1 MNTFHH
7 WHTLEVTEAIS
18 ALESSADSGLSTEQV
33 KERKIQHGP
42 NEFVER
48 GARTALQILWRQARS
63 PMVLILIGAAL
74 LAGLI
79 GDANDRI
86 AIVVLAGLYA
96 LAGLIQEYRA
106 EKVIATLRKMSI
118 PNVRVLRNGT
128 SSVLPARDLV
138 PGDVVQLEAGNIVPA
153 DLRLIEVVNLRIQ
166 NSALTAESEGMEKHT
181 AAISGGDLPITDR
194 RNMAY
199 MGSMVTQ
206 GRALALVVETSM
218 RTELGKIADL
228 ILQVQQEETPLQR
241 RLNSLGISLAW
252 IGGSVIAFTLLTSL
266 VLGDNLRYILLAAT
280 SVAIA
285 IVPEGLP
292 IVVTITLLLGADRM
306 FQREIFIRK
315 LPAVETLGSVTVICS
330 DKTGTLTENRMTVV
344 VLDVAEHALDLTE
357 QMDRGGS
364 LRTTRGLGSPVQ
376 SSLSLAAIGGAL
388 CNDAQLIDEGDDR
401 FHTLGDPTE
410 GSLVVAAAKM
420 GYWKSALDASFP
432 RAAEHPFDTDRKR
445 MTTVHHLE
453 QYDPAVLAGLEVED
467 RRYIAFT
474 KGNVNDLLDVTS
486 SVWIDGKPEPL
497 DEEWRS
503 RINAAQERLSKK
515 GMRVLGVA
523 FRLLDTIPEIIQ
535 TDLEQNLTLVG
546 LFGMIDPPRVE
557 VQVAVANC
565 RTAGIRPVMIT
576 SDHPSTAIEIAR
588 QLGITENARTLRGE
602 EIENLSLDEL
612 KNVVDEVN
620 VFARVAPEHKLKIVQ
635 ALQARGHVVAITGD
649 GLNDGPALRQADVG
663 VAMGISGTDVSREAS
678 DIVLFDDNFATIVTA
693 VEEGR
698 TISQNI
704 RRFLHFAV
712 AGNIAKALVMS
723 LAPFVAPV
731 LPILPL
737 QLLWLN
743 LLIDSLLGIGI
754 GVEKPGQD
762 VMRRKPDPSEDGLL
776 SQINGMPTVW
786 IGALS
791 AALAMALGLWYY
803 RAGRAEWQSM
813 IFASLGFI
821 QIFHAYS
828 ARAGRESLF
837 RAGIRS
843 NLLFTGMTV
852 LAMLLQFAA
861 MYVSPLSG
869 FLGLVPLR
877 SPDLF
882 AAASMGLVVFTVM
895 EIYKK
900 RSR

>member
-1 MNTFHH
+1 MNTSNH
-7 WHTLEVTEAIS
+7 WHTLEATEAIS
-18 ALESSADSGLSTEQV
+18 ALESSADNGLSIEQV
-33 KERKIQHGP
+33 NERKMQHGP

-48 GARTALQILWRQARS
+48 SARTVLQILWRQARS

-128 SSVLPARDLV
+128 SRVLPARELV

-166 NSALTAESEGMEKHT
+166 NPALAAESEGMEKHT
-181 AAISGGDLPITDR
+181 AAISGDGLPLTDR

-199 MGSMVTQ
+199 MGSVVTQ
-206 GRALALVVETSM
+206 GRALALVVETGM

-228 ILQVQQEETPLQR
+228 ILQVKQEETPLQR

-252 IGGSVIAFTLLTSL
+252 IGGSVIVFTFLTSL
-266 VLGDNLRYILLAAT
+266 VLGDDLRYILLAAT

-292 IVVTITLLLGADRM
+292 VVVTTTLLLGADRM

-344 VLDVAEHALDLTE
+344 VLDVAERALDLTE

-445 MTTVHHLE
+445 MTTVHHLG
-453 QYDPAVLAGLEVED
+453 QYDPAVLAGLEVGD

-474 KGNVNDLLDVTS
+474 KGSVHELLDVTGF
-486 SVWIDGKPEPL
+486 VWMDGKSEPL
-497 DEEWRS
+497 DQEWRS
-503 RINAAQERLSKK
+503 RISGAQERLAKK
-515 GMRVLGVA
+515 GMRVLGIA
-523 FRLLDTIPEIIQ
+523 FRLLDSIPEIIQ

-546 LFGMIDPPRVE
+546 LFGMIDPPRSD
-557 VQVAVANC
+557 VQHAMALC
-565 RTAGIRPVMIT
+565 RAAGIRPVMIT
-576 SDHPSTAIEIAR
+576 SDEPMTAIEIAR
-588 QLGITENARTLRGE
+588 QLGITENARALRGD

-612 KNVVDEVN
+612 KNVVDTVN
-620 VFARVAPEHKLKIVQ
+620 VFARVLPQHKLKIVQ

-649 GLNDGPALRQADVG
+649 GLNDGPALRKADVG
-663 VAMGISGTDVSREAS
+663 VAMGISGTEVSREAS

-698 TISQNI
+698 AISNNI
-704 RRFLHFAV
+704 RKFLNFAMG
-712 AGNIAKALVMS
+712 GNLAKTLVMALS
-723 LAPFVAPV
+723 PFVAPV

-743 LLIDSLLGIGI
+743 LLIDSLLGIGM
-754 GVEKPGQD
+754 GVEKPTWD
-762 VMRRKPDPSEDGLL
+762 VMTRKPYSLQDGLL
-776 SQINGMPTVW
+776 SRISGMRTIW
-786 IGALS
+786 IGVLMAV
-791 AALAMALGLWYY
+791 LATSLGLWYY
-803 RAGRAEWQSM
+803 LAGRDEWQSM
-813 IFASLGFI
+813 IFASLGFM
-821 QIFHAYS
+821 QIFHAFS
-828 ARAGRESLF
+828 ARSGRESFFKIDL
-837 RAGIRS
+837 RS
-843 NLLFTGMTV
+843 NLLFASMMV
-852 LAMLLQFAA
+852 LAVLLQLAA
-861 MYVSPLSG
+861 MYVSPLSD
-869 FLGLVPLR
+869 FLGVVPLR
-877 SPDLF
+877 ATDLSAATSTGLIVF
-882 AAASMGLVVFTVM
+882 AIM
-895 EIYKK
+895 ELFK
-900 RSR
+900 RGE